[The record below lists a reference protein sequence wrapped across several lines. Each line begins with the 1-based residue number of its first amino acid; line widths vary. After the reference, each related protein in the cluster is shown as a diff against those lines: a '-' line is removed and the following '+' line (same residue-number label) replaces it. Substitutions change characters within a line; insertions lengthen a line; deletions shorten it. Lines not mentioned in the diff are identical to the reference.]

1 MISLDH
7 KVLQLCK
14 SPADWTESFNQLAT
28 HLMDHY
34 LWLEVVEDIEE
45 TIGLSEVMLGTCP
58 LDLDQSG
65 FSTAMHFIYS
75 LST

>member
-1 MISLDH
+1 
-7 KVLQLCK
+7 
-14 SPADWTESFNQLAT
+14 
-28 HLMDHY
+28 MDHY

-65 FSTAMHFIYS
+65 FFNSHAFY
-75 LST
+75 LFPQ